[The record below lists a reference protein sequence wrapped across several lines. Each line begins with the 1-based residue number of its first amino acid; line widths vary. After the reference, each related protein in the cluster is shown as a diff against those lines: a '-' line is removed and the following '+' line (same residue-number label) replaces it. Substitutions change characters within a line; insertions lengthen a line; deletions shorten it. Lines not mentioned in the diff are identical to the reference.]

1 MTAAQKNTAVKVD
14 RSETLLFDRR
24 KRCFLTFS
32 IMLLL
37 FLPYL
42 IFEPVSS
49 DTNDDTAMNLIAAGA
64 FGDNS
69 QYLVYIN
76 VLYGYLLKALFTL
89 MPSINWYLY
98 LALIFNFLS
107 AALIGMALAYF
118 IPDFKKLFVVLIL
131 LHFFIAGEF
140 YQSVQFTRNGYL
152 YAICGIMMLTLSSII
167 TSYRKTVCAAGG
179 FFLFLAFLIRVE
191 CFVPMAPFGL
201 VLLLWRFFKHTRS
214 CIMPVI
220 TLGIT
225 LCACACAYIANQKLF
240 NEREE
245 WAAYFDYHL
254 NGTSP
259 ILDGDTN
266 RWFSFDASSYDMEL
280 NDLLLLNEYQ
290 YADFSYFSIDKLK
303 QLQDAKEGSGL
314 NEILGSLLGTFKDNN
329 LFPDIPDRVYF
340 LSGSHYMLYN
350 VERLLKW
357 NIIFDLLLLAYS
369 VFLVIK
375 KRIAFKDLIWPCLLL
390 GCMIFDLLAIIY
402 AVGHTPRRAIIGPRM
417 AAELFSLFIIVS
429 ADKNRQNNPSSEFK
443 PRIFIIPLAVL
454 IFVSGLRIADNAASP
469 GQTETSMILSELK
482 EMDGEYYLMD
492 AMILWGERLGI
503 NDIRTITHTEY
514 YNFFE
519 HFCLSGGW
527 LAETPHATHY
537 MEEQGITAPITQLG
551 SDPDTHYLVRSWKAE
566 YLVPL
571 MADYISR
578 RQGFY
583 PDPQAIYAGD
593 EIMIVDFYA
602 PGVQ

>member
-1 MTAAQKNTAVKVD
+1 MTAIND
-14 RSETLLFDRR
+14 RSTTKAGISGSISYDRR
-24 KRCFLTFS
+24 KRCFAAFT

-37 FLPYL
+37 FLPY
-42 IFEPVSS
+42 IIWEPISS

-118 IPDFKKLFVVLIL
+118 IPNFKKLFVVLII

-152 YAICGIMMLTLSSII
+152 YAICSIIMLTMSTIT
-167 TSYRKTVCAAGG
+167 TSYRKTVCAVGG
-179 FFLFLAFLIRVE
+179 FFLFLAFLIRME

-201 VLLLWRFFKHTRS
+201 VLLLWCFFKNKRS

-240 NEREE
+240 NAREE
-245 WAAYFDYHL
+245 WAAYFFYHQ
-254 NGTSP
+254 NGSSP
-259 ILDGDTN
+259 LLDRETN
-266 RWFSFDASSYDMEL
+266 HWFSFDADNYAIEY

-290 YADFSYFSIDKLK
+290 YADYSYFSVERLK
-303 QLQDAKEGSGL
+303 QLQHSKEAPGL
-314 NEILGSLLGTFKDNN
+314 SELFTSLIGIIIENN
-329 LFPDIPDRVYF
+329 SLQDIPDHVYF
-340 LSGSHYMLYN
+340 SSQAHYLLYTI
-350 VERLLKW
+350 ERYLRW
-357 NIIFDLLLLAYS
+357 NILFDILLSIYAVYL
-369 VFLVIK
+369 IKK
-375 KRIAFKDLIWPCLLL
+375 KRISIKELFWLFLFA
-390 GCMIFDLLAIIY
+390 GCMLLDLFAIIST
-402 AVGHTPRRAIIGPRM
+402 GHTPRRATIGPRIAM
-417 AAELFSLFIIVS
+417 EIYSLFVLIA
-429 ADKNRQNNPSSEFK
+429 ADKKIHSNNENAINF
-443 PRIFIIPLAVL
+443 RLLIAPLAAFL
-454 IFVSGLRIADNAASP
+454 FISCIRISDHVACP
-469 GQTETSMILSELK
+469 KQTETSMILSELK
-482 EMDGEYYLMD
+482 NIEGEYYLMD

-503 NDIRTITHTEY
+503 SDMRTLTYTEY
-514 YNFFE
+514 ADFFE

-537 MEEQGITAPITQLG
+537 MNEQGITTPMTQLG
-551 SDPDTHYLVRSWKAE
+551 SDPHSHYIVRSWKAE